1 MRLGPLRQRTMPEGI
16 AEVLR
21 RAILTGELSPGEPL
35 RETQLST
42 ELGVSRAPLR
52 EAFRLLEEEGLVDR
66 RAFKGSAVAVVSAQD
81 VHQIAVVRQRVEPLA
96 VQLGLPALQTDD
108 AHELRAAVTVLRQVT
123 TSGDIAG
130 SIDAHLAVHRL
141 LYARS
146 GNSVLADIWR
156 SWESRL
162 RLFWVVDHQSFAKLT
177 DVADSHVRLLDLI
190 VAGDMAVIQ
199 SELQRHIHGSLPD
212 EPPVPTA
219 GRAVDIVDNRP

>member
-1 MRLGPLRQRTMPEGI
+1 MRLDPLQQRTMPEGI

-52 EAFRLLEEEGLVDR
+52 EAFRLLEQEGLVDR
-66 RAFKGSAVAVVSAQD
+66 RAFKGRVVAVVSAQD
-81 VHQIAVVRQRVEPLA
+81 VQQIAVVRQHVEPLA
-96 VQLGLPALQTDD
+96 VQLGLPVLQADD
-108 AHELRAAVTVLRQVT
+108 ASELRAAVAHLRDVT
-123 TSGDIAG
+123 RSGDVAG

-146 GNSVLADIWR
+146 GNSVLADMWR

-177 DVADSHVRLLDLI
+177 DVADSHVRLLELI
-190 VAGDMAVIQ
+190 VGGDLAEIQ
-199 SELQRHIHGSLPD
+199 SELQTHIHGSLPI
-212 EPPVPTA
+212 E
-219 GRAVDIVDNRP
+219 GSVDARH

>member
-1 MRLGPLRQRTMPEGI
+1 MRLGPLQQRTMPEGI

-66 RAFKGSAVAVVSAQD
+66 IAFKGSAVAVVSAQD
-81 VHQIAVVRQRVEPLA
+81 VHEIAVVRQRVEPLA
-96 VQLGLPALQTDD
+96 VQLGLHALQAED
-108 AHELRAAVTVLRQVT
+108 ASELRAAVAVLQDATR
-123 TSGDIAG
+123 SGDIAD

-146 GNSVLADIWR
+146 GNSVLADMWQ

-162 RLFWVVDHQSFAKLT
+162 RLFWVVEHQSFTKLT
-177 DVADSHVRLLDLI
+177 DVADSHVRLLQLI
-190 VAGDMAVIQ
+190 VEGDVAVIE
-199 SELQRHIHGSLPD
+199 SELQSHIHGSLPA
-212 EPPVPTA
+212 ESSVSE
-219 GRAVDIVDNRP
+219 GR